1 MDDRNIAER
10 AEHLSRRRARMLP
23 VLAMLLLIQQG
34 SFFTDH
40 PGVDR
45 PVDQLKI
52 SAWLVLSAVIL
63 IALWTGGSWLQPRRV
78 RELLNDEATR
88 VHRTQAFRVAFLASM
103 MGCIFLYFL
112 TMFTRVET
120 REAIHIILTIGL
132 SAALISF
139 AVLERRALRDQSGD
153 G

>member
-1 MDDRNIAER
+1 MTDRKVADR

-23 VLAMLLLIQQG
+23 VLAILLLVQQG

-40 PGVDR
+40 PGADR

-63 IALWTGGSWLQPRRV
+63 LALWTGGSWLQPKRV
-78 RELLNDEATR
+78 RELLNDETTQ

-112 TMFTRVET
+112 TMFSRVET

-139 AVLERRALRDQSGD
+139 GVLERRALRDG
-153 G
+153 

>member
-1 MDDRNIAER
+1 MTDRNVADR
-10 AEHLSRRRARMLP
+10 AEYLSRRRARMLP
-23 VLAMLLLIQQG
+23 VLAILLIIQQG
-34 SFFTDH
+34 SFFSSH
-40 PGVDR
+40 PGADR
-45 PVDQLKI
+45 AVDQLKI

-63 IALWTGGSWLQPRRV
+63 LDLWTGGSWLQPRRV
-78 RELLNDEATR
+78 RELLNDEATQ

-112 TMFTRVET
+112 TMFTRVEA

-139 AVLERRALRDQSGD
+139 GVLERRALRDG
-153 G
+153 

>member
-1 MDDRNIAER
+1 MA
-10 AEHLSRRRARMLP
+10 
-23 VLAMLLLIQQG
+23 LITISFC

-40 PGVDR
+40 PGADR

-63 IALWTGGSWLQPRRV
+63 LALWTGGSWLQPKRV
-78 RELLNDEATR
+78 RDLLNDETTQA
-88 VHRTQAFRVAFLASM
+88 HRTQAFRVAFLASM

-112 TMFTRVET
+112 TMFSRVET

-139 AVLERRALRDQSGD
+139 GVLERRALRDG
-153 G
+153 

>member
-1 MDDRNIAER
+1 MTDRNVADR
-10 AEHLSRRRARMLP
+10 AEYLSRRRARMLP
-23 VLAMLLLIQQG
+23 VLAILLIIQQG
-34 SFFTDH
+34 SFFSSH
-40 PGVDR
+40 PGTDR
-45 PVDQLKI
+45 AVDQLKI

-63 IALWTGGSWLQPRRV
+63 LALWTGGSWLQPRRV
-78 RELLNDEATR
+78 RDLLNDETTQ

-112 TMFTRVET
+112 TMFTRVDT

-139 AVLERRALRDQSGD
+139 GVLERRALRDG
-153 G
+153 

>member
-1 MDDRNIAER
+1 MDDRNVAER

-23 VLAMLLLIQQG
+23 VLAMLLLVQQG

-40 PGVDR
+40 SGVDR

-63 IALWTGGSWLQPRRV
+63 LALWTGGSWLQPKRV
-78 RELLNDEATR
+78 RELLNDEATQ
-88 VHRTQAFRVAFLASM
+88 VHRTHAFRVAFLASM

-139 AVLERRALRDQSGD
+139 GVSERRALRDHSGD

>member
-1 MDDRNIAER
+1 MTDRNVADR

-23 VLAMLLLIQQG
+23 VMAMLLLIQQA
-34 SFFTDH
+34 SFFTEH

-45 PVDQLKI
+45 PVDHLKI

-63 IALWTGGSWLQPRRV
+63 VALWTGGSWLQPRRV
-78 RELLNDEATR
+78 RELLNDEGTR

-112 TMFTRVET
+112 TMFTHVET

-139 AVLERRALRDQSGD
+139 GVLERRALRDG
-153 G
+153 